1 MPSKYSKTKAVSR
14 RRLFF
19 NAGNGKFYHILS
31 LFFNGDGGF
40 QVVPTCPRADAW
52 TLGEILC
59 DSAAHSFST
68 YPRNYRIRG
77 DLEPGNPLKLHYHKS
92 GLVEIRGQKEQANP
106 VDVRQWKQ
114 SLTTLTNMQIF
125 SYTIL
130 DWRRLP
136 SFTSCEHVVKR
147 GDLQVWTEKKPPHS
161 TLHLAATYYSGKQA
175 RELMQSAKG
184 TREGF
189 YVKLNSK
196 KTLPFFPL
204 WPAGLEGGIIIH
216 WTTDLRADRP
226 DLTALS
232 TLASGTWKR
241 CSSEGESF
249 IVATRGPGF
258 PTLSVLNNRLVNIA
272 HYSSDTSD
280 MKIITRS
287 WNKETSRRATEIKGE
302 EIATAKDVAG
312 IERDLS

>member
-19 NAGNGKFYHILS
+19 NARNGKFYHILS

-92 GLVEIRGQKEQANP
+92 GLVEIRGQKEQSNP
-106 VDVRQWKQ
+106 VEVRQWKQ
-114 SLTTLTNMQIF
+114 SLTTLTNTQIF
-125 SYTIL
+125 SYAIL

-216 WTTDLRADRP
+216 WTTDLRTDRS
-226 DLTALS
+226 DLTAVS
-232 TLASGTWKR
+232 TLASGTWKQ
-241 CSSEGESF
+241 CSSEGENF
-249 IVATRGPGF
+249 IVATRGSGVPS
-258 PTLSVLNNRLVNIA
+258 LSVLNNRLVNIK

-287 WNKETSRRATEIKGE
+287 WNKGTSMRATEIKEG

-312 IERDLS
+312 FESDLS